1 MSVDSSQQ
9 PSPQVQSATQQTQDV
24 ATLDFE
30 FHGKGMEYFRIWIV
44 NIFLSIITL
53 GIFSAWAKVRREQYF
68 YGNLRLGEQ
77 YFSYLADPV
86 QILKGRIIAFGLLA
100 AYWACWNFIPITAM
114 GLLIIGVLALPAI
127 LVASSRFKMRNS
139 AYRNI
144 RFQFTASFGDA
155 YRTFIKPLVVILL
168 LSAVAYWL
176 LYQIDPAT
184 LSSLGAGGQ
193 TEDLPDDFKMTPEDF
208 LISVFYLV
216 LLPFLPYLDYLRAK
230 LLIDHTRWGNQ
241 QATLHTGTGGFYG
254 IFFVGLIITFAI
266 AIISGLI
273 VFGLGALLGSMFEG
287 GAMSLL
293 PSGAIVAITLI
304 YISMIYASGYWRAE
318 RTNLIYGNTR
328 LGDARIGS
336 ALTFHQIGKIYV
348 TNTLAILCSAGLL
361 IPWAHVRMA
370 RYIASVSSLATA
382 NIDQVIAESETQKS
396 AFGEGMVDAFDLDIA
411 I

>member
-1 MSVDSSQQ
+1 VETPQQ
-9 PSPQVQSATQQTQDV
+9 PTPQTQSAIQPTNDT
-24 ATLDFE
+24 ATLGFE
-30 FHGKGMEYFRIWIV
+30 FHGEGMEYFRIWIV

-77 YFSYLADPV
+77 HFSYLADPV

-114 GLLIIGVLALPAI
+114 GLLITGVLALPAI
-127 LVASSRFKMRNS
+127 LVASSRFKMRSS

-155 YRTFIKPLVVILL
+155 YRSFIKPLAFILI
-168 LSAVAYWL
+168 LSAIAYWL
-176 LYQIDPAT
+176 LYQVDPQT
-184 LSSLGAGGQ
+184 LTSLGAAGQ
-193 TEDLPDDFKMTPEDF
+193 TEELPEDFRMTPEDY

-216 LLPFLPYLDYLRAK
+216 LLPFVPYLDYLRAK
-230 LLIDHTRWGNQ
+230 LIFDHTRWGNQ
-241 QATLHTGTGGFYG
+241 QATLNTGASGFYG
-254 IFFVGLIITFAI
+254 IFFLGLIITFAI
-266 AIISGLI
+266 TIITALI
-273 VFGLGALLGSMFEG
+273 VFGLGALVGSIFEDS
-287 GAMSLL
+287 AMALL
-293 PSGAIVAITLI
+293 PTGVVVAMVLI

-328 LGDARIGS
+328 VGAARIGS

-348 TNTLAILCSAGLL
+348 TNTLAILFSAGLL

-370 RYIASVSSLATA
+370 RYIASVSSLAGA
-382 NIDQVIAESETQKS
+382 NIDHVIAESESQKS
-396 AFGEGMVDAFDLDIA
+396 AFGEGMVDAFDLDIG

>member
-1 MSVDSSQQ
+1 M
-9 PSPQVQSATQQTQDV
+9 ANTQQSVPQSQAPAPHSQTNS
-24 ATLDFE
+24 TLNFE
-30 FHGKGMEYFRIWIV
+30 FHGQGMEYFRIWIV

-77 YFSYLADPV
+77 HFSYLADPV

-114 GLLIIGVLALPAI
+114 GLLIVGVLALPAI

-155 YRTFIKPLVVILL
+155 YRTFTPPLAIILV

-176 LYQIDPAT
+176 LYQVDPET
-184 LSSLGAGGQ
+184 LSALGAGGQ
-193 TEDLPDDFKMTPEDF
+193 TEDLPDDFRMTPEDY
-208 LISVFYLV
+208 LLSVFYLA

-230 LLIDHTRWGNQ
+230 LLVNHTRWGNQ
-241 QATLHTGTGGFYG
+241 QAAINAGAGGFYG
-254 IFFVGLIITFAI
+254 VFFVGLIITFAM
-266 AIISGLI
+266 AIITGLV
-273 VFGLGALLGSMFEG
+273 VFGIGALLGSMFPDS
-287 GAMSLL
+287 AMQLL
-293 PSGAIVAITLI
+293 PTGVVLAITLI

-318 RTNLIYGNTR
+318 RTNLIYGSSQV
-328 LGDARIGS
+328 GDSRIGS
-336 ALTFHQIGKIYV
+336 ALTFGQVGKIYV
-348 TNTLAILCSAGLL
+348 TNTLAILLSAGLL

-370 RYIASVSSLATA
+370 RYIANVSALSGAHL
-382 NIDQVIAESETQKS
+382 DHVIAENETQKS
-396 AFGEGMVDAFDLDIA
+396 AFGEGMVDAFDLDLGL
-411 I
+411 

>member
-1 MSVDSSQQ
+1 MENSQQ
-9 PSPQVQSATQQTQDV
+9 PAPQAPSATQQTQSV
-24 ATLDFE
+24 TTLDFE

-68 YGNLRLGEQ
+68 YGNLRLGEHR
-77 YFSYLADPV
+77 FSYLADPI

-127 LVASSRFKMRNS
+127 LVTSSRFKMRNS

-176 LYQIDPAT
+176 LYQIDPKT

-241 QATLHTGTGGFYG
+241 QATLNTGAGSFYG

-266 AIISGLI
+266 TIITGLVVFAVGQFSSDVLGDTATRLI
-273 VFGLGALLGSMFEG
+273 VS
-287 GAMSLL
+287 
-293 PSGAIVAITLI
+293 VVLI
-304 YISMIYASGYWRAE
+304 YLAMIYASGYWRAE

-328 LGDARIGS
+328 VGDARIGS
-336 ALTFHQIGKIYV
+336 ALTFSRVGEIYV
-348 TNTLAILCSAGLL
+348 INTLAILFSAGLL

-396 AFGEGMVDAFDLDIA
+396 AFGEGMADAFDLDIA

>member
-1 MSVDSSQQ
+1 METLQ
-9 PSPQVQSATQQTQDV
+9 QSAPQAPQPDEVT
-24 ATLDFE
+24 TLDFE
-30 FHGKGMEYFRIWIV
+30 FHGTGMEYFRIWIV

-77 YFSYLADPV
+77 YFSYLADPL

-100 AYWACWNFIPITAM
+100 AYWACFNFVPITAM

-127 LVASSRFKMRNS
+127 LVTSSRFKMRNS

-155 YRTFIKPLVVILL
+155 YRTFITPLVIILV
-168 LSAVAYWL
+168 LSAIAYWL

-184 LSSLGAGGQ
+184 LTAMGAGGQ
-193 TEDLPDDFKMTPEDF
+193 TDELPDDFRMTPEDF

-241 QATLHTGTGGFYG
+241 QATLNTGAGGFYG
-254 IFFVGLIITFAI
+254 VFFLGLIITFGITII
-266 AIISGLI
+266 AGLV
-273 VFGLGALLGSMFEG
+273 VFGLGALAGSMLESTV
-287 GAMSLL
+287 MDML
-293 PSGAIVAITLI
+293 PTGVIVAVTLI

-328 LGDARIGS
+328 VGDARIGS

-348 TNTLAILCSAGLL
+348 TNTLAILFSAGLL

-396 AFGEGMVDAFDLDIA
+396 AFGEGMVDAFDLDIG